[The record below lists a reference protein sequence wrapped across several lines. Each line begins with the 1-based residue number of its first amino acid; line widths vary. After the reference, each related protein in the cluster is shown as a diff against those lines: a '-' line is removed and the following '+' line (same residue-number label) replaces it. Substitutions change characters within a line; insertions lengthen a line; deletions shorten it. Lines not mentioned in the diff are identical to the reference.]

1 MKKILLFIICFTL
14 FSCDM
19 NQKDKEAIMLI
30 KTNYGD
36 IKVKLYNETPLHR
49 DNFIK
54 LVDDGYYNDLTFHR
68 IIKNFM
74 IQGGDTD
81 SRKPSDSISFEQAD
95 TIKAEILFPQ
105 YFHKRGAL
113 AAARW
118 GDDVNP
124 TKASDAHQFYIVTGE
139 KYISD
144 NELHDLEKQRHE
156 RAKQR
161 IYNNMQSANMDTV
174 KALYRDGNKVAINI
188 MREQWRAEAEEKVKT
203 SKDKIYYTEQQKEVY
218 RSAVGGAPFLD
229 GEYTVFGEVL
239 EGMDIVEKIEDTRTN
254 EKDAPLQPVKII
266 TIIRQQ

>member
-1 MKKILLFIICFTL
+1 MKNILLFIICFTL

-19 NQKDKEAIMLI
+19 NQKDKEVTMLI

-54 LVDDGYYNDLTFHR
+54 LVEEGYYNNLTFHR

-74 IQGGDTD
+74 IQGGDSH
-81 SRKPSDSISFEQAD
+81 SRKSSDSIPFAQTD
-95 TIKAEILFPQ
+95 TVKAEILFPR
-105 YFHKRGAL
+105 YFHKRGTL

-144 NELHDLEKQRHE
+144 NELHDLEKQRYE

-161 IYNNMQSANMDTV
+161 IYNDLQSANIDTI
-174 KALYRDGNKVAINI
+174 KALYKEGNKAAINE
-188 MREQWRAEAEEKVKT
+188 MREKWRAEAEEKT
-203 SKDKIYYTEQQKEVY
+203 AASKDKIYYTDQQKEVY
-218 RSAVGGAPFLD
+218 KSAVGGAPFLD

-254 EKDAPLQPVKII
+254 EKDSPLQPVKII
-266 TIIRQQ
+266 TIIRQ